1 MNPMRNLPD
10 IIQAASQQPPL
21 RAAIVHPT
29 SHAVMQSLQEA
40 LAQKLVD
47 PILVGPEHKIRAAAE
62 AAGIDISPFRLV
74 DTEHSHAAADTAVAL
89 ARAGEVSALVKGS
102 LTTEELMQAAVR
114 HGTGI
119 RTARRM
125 SHVFLMEVETY
136 PKLLLITDAAINVV
150 PALDDKRDIVQNAI
164 DLAQALGI
172 AQPKVA
178 ILSAIEKINSRLRS
192 TIDAAALCKMA
203 ERGQITGGLLD
214 GPLAFDNAI
223 SAEAA
228 REKGI
233 VSRVSGD
240 ADIMLVPD
248 LEAGN
253 MLAKQ
258 LSYLAGAQAAGIVL
272 GGRVPIVLT
281 SRSGNSFGR
290 LASIAVASLLIAH
303 QHKSPAQ

>member
-1 MNPMRNLPD
+1 MNPMHNLAG
-10 IIQAASQQPPL
+10 IIAAAASRPPL
-21 RAAIVHPT
+21 RAAVVHPT
-29 SHAVMQSLQEA
+29 SHAVMQSLREA
-40 LAQKLVD
+40 LAQNLVD
-47 PILVGPEHKIRAAAE
+47 PVLVGPERKIRAAAE
-62 AAGIDISPFRLV
+62 EAGLDIAGFRLV
-74 DTEHSHAAADTAVAL
+74 PTEHSHAAAETAVAL
-89 ARAGEVSALVKGS
+89 ARAGEVSALIKGHLS
-102 LTTEELMQAAVR
+102 TEELMEAAVR

-125 SHVFLMEVETY
+125 SHVFVMEVSTY

-150 PALDDKRDIVQNAI
+150 PQLDDKRDIVQNAI
-164 DLAQALGI
+164 ELSQALGV
-172 AQPKVA
+172 ARPKVA
-178 ILSAIEKINSRLRS
+178 ILAAVEKVNSRLRS
-192 TIDAAALCKMA
+192 TLDAAALCKMA
-203 ERGQITGGLLD
+203 DRGQITGGLLD

-233 VSRVSGD
+233 VSLVSGD

-272 GGRVPIVLT
+272 GGRVPIALT
-281 SRSGNSFGR
+281 SRAENSYGR
-290 LASIAVASLLIAH
+290 FASMAVASMLIAR
-303 QHKSPAQ
+303 QQEPVAK